1 MVELKKILAIV
12 LYCIFI
18 DHKIRHEIYI
28 TNNYNRK
35 RYSYVHNEIIRKE
48 TASERQ

>member
-1 MVELKKILAIV
+1 MVELKKNLAIV

-28 TNNYNRK
+28 TY
-35 RYSYVHNEIIRKE
+35 IIIANVIHMYIMK
-48 TASERQ
+48 